1 MHKEDIEKFTE
12 KYIGLVKED
21 GFEEKAITL
30 RERCYGELD
39 RHNNSPKEYLNITP
53 EAYAAKHDY
62 EQQEIVKRHKKD
74 ILIEAGKHGYARA
87 HEDIWQLENTPDK
100 HITVSQEKMLDMLN
114 KPKGKSGPGGN
125 GKQDTQGPGP
135 EPSNDGPGQG
145 ERYERKKPDGHDKK
159 GPENAPAQDPEPDPE
174 PQAKKQEQEPTKPEM
189 TREEKR
195 QAFIAQMQQA
205 TQKSKTHEKERD

>member
-53 EAYAAKHDY
+53 KEFADKENY
-62 EQQEIVKRHKKD
+62 EQQEIVKRYKKD
-74 ILIEAGKHGYARA
+74 ILIEAGKHGYTQA
-87 HEDIWQLENTPDK
+87 HEDIWQLEHKPDEK
-100 HITVSQEKMLDMLN
+100 VTASQEKMIDMLN
-114 KPKGKSGPGGN
+114 NWNGPGGGG
-125 GKQDTQGPGP
+125 GKQNTQGPGP
-135 EPSNDGPGQG
+135 EPPNDGPGQG
-145 ERYERKKPDGHDKK
+145 ERYEGKKPDDHDKK
-159 GPENAPAQDPEPDPE
+159 GPENAPAQNPEPDPQ

-195 QAFIAQMQQA
+195 QAFLAQMQRA